1 MKDDHFNLKRRG
13 NDPFQTLMRCP
24 VFYNSG
30 DKSIHMKH
38 LDRDWNSMG
47 ANPVVETPDGVVEPI
62 IPEGTP
68 TLPMLVLDTATVPG
82 SSFTFT
88 TGITKEKCLDSF
100 TFNERKNEYKILM

>member
-1 MKDDHFNLKRRG
+1 
-13 NDPFQTLMRCP
+13 MRCS
-24 VFYNSG
+24 VYND
-30 DKSIHMKH
+30 DKLIHMKH

-68 TLPMLVLDTATVPG
+68 TLPTLVLDTATVPG

-88 TGITKEKCLDSF
+88 TRVGRKKMLGFIYILLMMNKKNRGTK
-100 TFNERKNEYKILM
+100 

>member
-1 MKDDHFNLKRRG
+1 MILEI
-13 NDPFQTLMRCP
+13 LMRCS
-24 VFYNSG
+24 VYDD
-30 DKSIHMKH
+30 DKLIHMKH

-68 TLPMLVLDTATVPG
+68 TLPTLVLDTATVPG

-88 TGITKEKCLDSF
+88 TGIG
-100 TFNERKNEYKILM
+100 RKKMLGFIYFLLMMNKKMNRSTR